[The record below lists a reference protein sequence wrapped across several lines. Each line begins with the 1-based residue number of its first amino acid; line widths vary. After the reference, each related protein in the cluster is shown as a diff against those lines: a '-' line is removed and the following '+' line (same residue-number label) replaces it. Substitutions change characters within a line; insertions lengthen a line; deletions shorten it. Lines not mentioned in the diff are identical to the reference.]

1 MDRIAEPSARCWQV
15 SDMLGRT
22 RTLAAASLLFLVPPH
37 ASHCSQ
43 PAWQVGNGVMA
54 IASGMTLLMLG
65 RCITGIGV
73 GCGLS
78 IDPLYI
84 SEISPPQHRGK
95 MVTFSVVL
103 LSATLQ

>member
-1 MDRIAEPSARCWQV
+1 
-15 SDMLGRT
+15 
-22 RTLAAASLLFLVPPH
+22 
-37 ASHCSQ
+37 
-43 PAWQVGNGVMA
+43 MA
-54 IASGMTLLMLG
+54 IAGGMTLLMIG